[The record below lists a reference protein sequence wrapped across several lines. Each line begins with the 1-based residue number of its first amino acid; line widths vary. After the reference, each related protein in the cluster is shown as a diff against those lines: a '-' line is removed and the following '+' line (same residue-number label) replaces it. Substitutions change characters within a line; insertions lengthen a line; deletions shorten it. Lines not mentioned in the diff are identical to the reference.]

1 MKPATTRT
9 PTFKL
14 AAARLEFSRDRRF
27 NNALHLAAVA
37 ALVFLFVT
45 TGWRLLAASRSS
57 ATVLAELRQQ
67 NAALRADLS
76 RAVVELELERST
88 RAALARQ
95 VAELNEESRELKSRL
110 DFFNA
115 QSGRPG
121 KTR

>member
-1 MKPATTRT
+1 MKPAATRT

-14 AAARLEFSRDRRF
+14 AAARLEFSRDRRCKD
-27 NNALHLAAVA
+27 ALHLATVA
-37 ALVFLFVT
+37 ALVFL
-45 TGWRLLAASRSS
+45 AAQ
-57 ATVLAELRQQ
+57 AVVLAELRQQ

-76 RAVVELELERST
+76 RAVLELELERST

-121 KTR
+121 NTR

>member
-1 MKPATTRT
+1 MKPAATRT
-9 PTFKL
+9 PTLKL

-27 NNALHLAAVA
+27 TNALHLAAVTS
-37 ALVFLFVT
+37 LLLLFIMI
-45 TGWRLLAASRSS
+45 GWRLHADSRAS
-57 ATVLAELRQQ
+57 ATVLAVLRQQ
-67 NAALRADLS
+67 NTAFRADLA
-76 RAVVELELERST
+76 RALVELELERST

-121 KTR
+121 NTR

>member
-1 MKPATTRT
+1 LKPAATRT

-27 NNALHLAAVA
+27 KNALHLAAVA

-45 TGWRLLAASRSS
+45 AGWRLLTTSHSS
-57 ATVLAELRQQ
+57 ATVLAELRQ
-67 NAALRADLS
+67 RTPHSERSS
-76 RAVVELELERST
+76 RALVELELERST

-121 KTR
+121 NTR

>member
-1 MKPATTRT
+1 MKPAVTRA
-9 PTFKL
+9 PTLKL
-14 AAARLEFSRDRRF
+14 AAARLEFSRDRRLT
-27 NNALHLAAVA
+27 NTLHLATVA
-37 ALVFLFVT
+37 ALVFLT
-45 TGWRLLAASRSS
+45 ITIGWRLHADSRSS
-57 ATVLAELRQQ
+57 ATVLAGLRQQ

-76 RAVVELELERST
+76 RVLIELELERST

>member
-1 MKPATTRT
+1 MKPAATRT
-9 PTFKL
+9 PTLKL

-27 NNALHLAAVA
+27 TNALHLAAVTS
-37 ALVFLFVT
+37 LLLLFIMI
-45 TGWRLLAASRSS
+45 GWRLHADSRAS
-57 ATVLAELRQQ
+57 ATVLAGLRQQ
-67 NAALRADLS
+67 NTALRADLS
-76 RAVVELELERST
+76 RALLELELERST
-88 RAALARQ
+88 RAALAHQ